1 MTKSATILGGA
12 AIATLIVAIAVT
24 TIASGA
30 AVPSSPEEQAAT
42 EALNRKIA
50 EGNAAEEARAKAAQA
65 EHEQKLKQYEE
76 QKRAYDQKKAEYDA
90 QLKMLK
96 GGAP

>member
-1 MTKSATILGGA
+1 MTKSASILA
-12 AIATLIVAIAVT
+12 STAIAALIGAMAVT
-24 TIASGA
+24 TIANGA
-30 AVPSSPEEQAAT
+30 PAPSSPEEQAAT

-65 EHEQKLKQYEE
+65 DYEQKMKQYEDE
-76 QKRAYDQKKAEYDA
+76 KRAYDQKKAEYDS